1 MKKFLN
7 EFKEF
12 AMRGN
17 VVDMAVGVII
27 GAAFGKVVTA
37 VIDIF
42 LTPILEALPK
52 LENGGTGFVGSLISF
67 CAVLVEFILT
77 ALVLLGDI
85 PGVFLLKSAN
95 AQAIKVLLGGVII
108 LLGLSMLR
116 PQTAV
121 RKRPSWPVI
130 ALVSV
135 ISGLLCGLYGIG
147 ALVAVLCAH
156 ITDNS
161 HASKGTM
168 NVILLGDNLFRV
180 IVYAATGILTGPVI
194 KQALLLMPVMVA
206 GLLLGIRC
214 IAKVNER
221 TARFIIILALIL
233 SGAALIIT
241 NL

>member
-77 ALVLLGDI
+77 ALVL
-85 PGVFLLKSAN
+85 F
-95 AQAIKVLLGGVII
+95 
-108 LLGLSMLR
+108 
-116 PQTAV
+116 
-121 RKRPSWPVI
+121 
-130 ALVSV
+130 
-135 ISGLLCGLYGIG
+135 
-147 ALVAVLCAH
+147 
-156 ITDNS
+156 
-161 HASKGTM
+161 
-168 NVILLGDNLFRV
+168 
-180 IVYAATGILTGPVI
+180 
-194 KQALLLMPVMVA
+194 
-206 GLLLGIRC
+206 
-214 IAKVNER
+214 
-221 TARFIIILALIL
+221 
-233 SGAALIIT
+233 LIIKAMNKAKSLKKKPEAKPAAPT
-241 NL
+241 TKVCPFCQSEISIKATRCPHCTSELK